1 MWKNP
6 LERQFSACYHKSTP
20 PLGGV
25 YEKEW
30 CSMKQKF
37 NITGMTCS
45 ACSAH
50 VEKAVNKLD
59 GIQSATVNLLS
70 NSMMAEFDESVLTA
84 DDIIKAVIDSGYG
97 ASLPAAGGGS
107 KAAQPPRD
115 NGMEAE
121 LASMKKRL
129 VWSFVFLIPL
139 FYISMGHMMGA
150 PLPAF
155 LLGHENALSFALT
168 QLLLTL
174 PIMYINDKYY
184 KVGFKTLWHR
194 APNMDSLIAVGS
206 SAAVIYGIFAIY
218 QIGYGLGHG
227 DMERVAHYHMD
238 LYFESAGMILTL
250 ITLGKFLETRSKG
263 KTSQAITRLMDLAPK
278 TARVLRGGQEVEI
291 PVEEVVVGDHIVVRP
306 GQSIPVD
313 GVIVEGSSAVDES
326 ALTGESLPVDKTVGD
341 KVAAA
346 SINKSGSFTFQAL
359 RVGED
364 TTLAQM
370 IRLVE
375 EASASKAPIA
385 KLADKVA
392 GVFVPVV
399 MVIALITAVVWML
412 VTGGDVTKA
421 LTAGVAVLVISCP
434 CALGLA
440 TPVAIMVG
448 TGKGAENGI
457 LVKSAEALE
466 TLHAIDTVVLDKTGT
481 LTQGKPVVTDIIP
494 ADDMDEEGLLILA
507 ACLESPSEHP
517 LAAAIVEEA
526 KARQLPVTSVH
537 EFQAVHG
544 RGVKA
549 MLGNRSCMGG
559 NYAMMEEHGVELGG
573 FVQQA
578 QTLAEQ
584 GKTPLYF
591 ADEHSVLGLIA
602 VADTPKATSADAV
615 AAFRQLGLE
624 VVMLTGDNQRTADAI
639 GAQLGVTQ
647 VMAEVLPQDKE
658 RKVAQL
664 QQSGKK
670 VAMIGDG
677 VNDAP
682 ALARADVGL
691 AIGAGTDVAIES
703 ADIVLMK
710 SDLLDA
716 AAAVELSRATIRN
729 IKQNLFWAFFY
740 NSIGIPLA
748 AGVFYQALDWQLN
761 PMFGAAAMSLSSV
774 CVVSNALR
782 LRFFKSRFKSEATGE
797 PAGVPAEAKA
807 AQAAEAPA
815 EEETNKQGG
824 NQEMKKIMIIEGM
837 MCSHCTGRV
846 EKALAAVDGVSAV
859 EMSLEGKS
867 ATLTLSKDVDNK
879 VLTDTVTEAGYE
891 VVSVQ

>member
-1 MWKNP
+1 
-6 LERQFSACYHKSTP
+6 
-20 PLGGV
+20 
-25 YEKEW
+25 
-30 CSMKQKF
+30 MKQKF
-37 NITGMTCS
+37 NVTGMTCS

-70 NSMMAEFDESVLTA
+70 NSMVAEFDESVLSS

-97 ASLPAAGGGS
+97 ASLVSGS
-107 KAAQPPRD
+107 SGRKTAQQPQE

-129 VWSFVFLIPL
+129 FWSFLFLIPL

-155 LLGHENALSFALT
+155 LTGHENALAFGLT

-291 PVEEVVVGDHIVVRP
+291 PVEEVLVGDHVVVRP

-313 GVIVEGSSAVDES
+313 GVIVEGGSAVDES
-326 ALTGESLPVDKTVGD
+326 ALTGESLPVDKAVGD

-346 SINKSGSFTFQAL
+346 SINKSGAFTFQAL

-399 MVIALITAVVWML
+399 MVIALITAVVWL
-412 VTGGDVTKA
+412 TATGGDVTRA

-494 ADDMDEEGLLILA
+494 AEDMEEDGLLILA

-517 LAAAIVEEA
+517 LATAIVEES
-526 KARQLPVTSVH
+526 KARNLPVTAVH
-537 EFQAVHG
+537 GFQAVHG

-549 MLGNRSCMGG
+549 KIGNRSCMGG
-559 NYAMMEEHGVELGG
+559 NRAMMEESGVELGG
-573 FVQQA
+573 FVEQA

-591 ADEHSVLGLIA
+591 ADENSVLGLIA
-602 VADTPKATSADAV
+602 VADTPKPSSADAV
-615 AAFRQLGLE
+615 SAFRQLGLE

-639 GAQLGVTQ
+639 GKQLGVTQ

-658 RKVAQL
+658 RKVAEL

-677 VNDAP
+677 INDAP

-703 ADIVLMK
+703 ADVVLMK

-748 AGVFYQALDWQLN
+748 AGVFYQALGWQLN

-782 LRFFKSRFKSEATGE
+782 LRLFKRKFKSKTTDEPVGVQAVAEVEEAAVSPVE
-797 PAGVPAEAKA
+797 K
-807 AQAAEAPA
+807 
-815 EEETNKQGG
+815 ETNNQGG
-824 NQEMKKIMIIEGM
+824 NQEMKKTMIIEGM
-837 MCSHCTGRV
+837 MCHHCTGRV

>member
-1 MWKNP
+1 
-6 LERQFSACYHKSTP
+6 
-20 PLGGV
+20 
-25 YEKEW
+25 
-30 CSMKQKF
+30 MKQTF
-37 NITGMTCS
+37 NVTGMTCS

-50 VEKAVNKLD
+50 VEKAVSKVD
-59 GIQSATVNLLS
+59 GVSAVNVNLLS
-70 NSMMAEFDESVLTA
+70 NNMQVTYDESAITPENIIQAVTA
-84 DDIIKAVIDSGYG
+84 SGYG
-97 ASLPAAGGGS
+97 ASLPQKRAETKSAA
-107 KAAQPPRD
+107 PRED
-115 NGMEAE
+115 VVAGE
-121 LASMKKRL
+121 LKQMKHRL

-150 PLPAF
+150 PLPGF
-155 LLGHENALSFALT
+155 LVGMENALAFAFT

-174 PIMYINDKYY
+174 PILYLNDKYY
-184 KVGFKTLWHR
+184 KVGFKTLLHG

-206 SAAVIYGIFAIY
+206 IAAVIYGVFAIY
-218 QIGYGLGHG
+218 QIGFGLGHG
-227 DMERVAHYHMD
+227 DMALVAKYHMD

-278 TARVLRGGQEVEI
+278 TARVLRDGSEVEI
-291 PVEEVVVGDHIVVRP
+291 PVEEVQVGDRIVVRP

-313 GVIVEGSSAVDES
+313 GVVVEGVSAVDES
-326 ALTGESLPVDKTVGD
+326 ALTGESLPVDKAAGD

-346 SINKSGSFTFQAL
+346 SINKSGSFVFEAL

-375 EASASKAPIA
+375 EASSSKAPIA

-399 MVIALITAVVWML
+399 MCIAAVTAIVWLILTHSA
-412 VTGGDVTKA
+412 TEA

-466 TLHAIDTVVLDKTGT
+466 TLHTIDTVVLDKTGT
-481 LTQGKPVVTDIIP
+481 LTQGKPQVTDVLP
-494 ADDMDEEGLLILA
+494 AQGMTENALLGLA
-507 ACLESPSEHP
+507 ACLEAGSEHP
-517 LAAAIVEEA
+517 LGAAIVEEA
-526 KARQLPVTSVH
+526 AARQLPQQPV
-537 EFQAVHG
+537 ENFEAVHG
-544 RGVKA
+544 RGVRA
-549 MLGNRSCMGG
+549 ALGGHVCLAGNR
-559 NYAMMEEHGVELGG
+559 AMMEEAGIDLSPWLEKAEG
-573 FVQQA
+573 
-578 QTLAEQ
+578 LAAQ

-591 ADEHSVLGLIA
+591 AKDTTTLGLIA
-602 VADTPKATSADAV
+602 VADTPKPTSRSAV
-615 AAFRQLGLE
+615 AAFRSLGID
-624 VVMLTGDNQRTADAI
+624 VIMLTGDNRRTADAI
-639 GAQLGVTQ
+639 GRQLGVTE

-658 RKVAQL
+658 RKVAEL
-664 QQSGKK
+664 QSQGRK
-670 VAMIGDG
+670 VAMVGDG
-677 VNDAP
+677 INDAP

-740 NSIGIPLA
+740 NTLGIPLA
-748 AGVFYQALDWQLN
+748 AGVFFPLLQWQLN
-761 PMFGAAAMSLSSV
+761 PMFAAAAMSLSSV

-782 LRFFKSRFKSEATGE
+782 LRFFKSKPPAAVASSE
-797 PAGVPAEAKA
+797 PADFIP
-807 AQAAEAPA
+807 APA
-815 EEETNKQGG
+815 VAAPQPEEQQLGGTNTMAKT
-824 NQEMKKIMIIEGM
+824 MKIEGM
-837 MCSHCTGRV
+837 MCAHCSGRV
-846 EKALAAVDGVSAV
+846 EKALNDLPGVTATVDLAGGTASVQGDVSDEALTKAV
-859 EMSLEGKS
+859 
-867 ATLTLSKDVDNK
+867 
-879 VLTDTVTEAGYE
+879 TDAGYT
-891 VVSVQ
+891 VVSIQ